1 MKSILRIALAIITIA
16 AAARVSFDHNISD
29 QIVPITGQ
37 TLAVLVS
44 ALLLPR
50 WEALIAI
57 VSYIALGAFGQPV
70 FADGEYGM
78 DKLTGSGAGYLWG
91 FLLATFSVSTTR
103 GFMDSR
109 TLLSIINGNVVGT
122 AIILFVGFAVLAFH
136 MGTQSAFSLGV
147 APYWTG
153 AVVKILL
160 GTLVVFG
167 IRKAVR

>member
-1 MKSILRIALAIITIA
+1 MKSILRIALAIITMS
-16 AAARVSFDHNISD
+16 AAARISFDLNISD

-57 VSYIALGAFGQPV
+57 IGYLALGAFGQPV

-78 DKLTGSGAGYLWG
+78 DKLTGTGAGYLWG

-103 GFMDSR
+103 GFKDSR
-109 TLLSIINGNVVGT
+109 SLLSILTGNVVGT
-122 AIILFVGFAVLAFH
+122 VIILFVGFIVLSYH
-136 MGTQSAFSLGV
+136 MGAQSAFSLGV
-147 APYWTG
+147 VPYWTG
-153 AVVKILL
+153 GVAKVLI
-160 GTLVVFG
+160 GTLLVFG
-167 IRKAVR
+167 IRKVVR

>member
-1 MKSILRIALAIITIA
+1 MKSILRILLATITIA
-16 AAARVSFDHNISD
+16 AAARVSFDLNISD

-44 ALLLPR
+44 AMLLPR

-57 VSYIALGAFGQPV
+57 VSYLALGAFGQPV

-103 GFMDSR
+103 GYKDSR
-109 TLLSIINGNVVGT
+109 SLLSIMNGNVLGT

-136 MGTQSAFSLGV
+136 IGTQSAFSLGV
-147 APYWTG
+147 TPYWAG
-153 AVVKILL
+153 AVAKILL

-167 IRKAVR
+167 IRKSVK

>member
-16 AAARVSFDHNISD
+16 AAARVSFDLNISD

-57 VSYIALGAFGQPV
+57 VSYLALGAFGQPV

-103 GFMDSR
+103 GYKDTR

-160 GTLVVFG
+160 GTLIVFG

>member
-1 MKSILRIALAIITIA
+1 MKSILRIALAIVAIA
-16 AAARVSFDHNISD
+16 AAGRLSFDLNISD

-57 VSYIALGAFGQPV
+57 IGYLALGAFGQPV

-78 DKLTGSGAGYLWG
+78 DKLTDSGAGYLWG
-91 FLLATFSVSTTR
+91 FILATFSVSTTR
-103 GFMDSR
+103 GFKDTR
-109 TLLSIINGNVVGT
+109 NLLSVLSGNVVGT
-122 AIILFVGFAVLAFH
+122 FIILLTGFVVLSYHVGA
-136 MGTQSAFSLGV
+136 QSAFSLGV

-153 AVVKILL
+153 AVVKIIA
-160 GTLVVFG
+160 GTFIVFT
-167 IRKAVR
+167 IRKSVR

>member
-16 AAARVSFDHNISD
+16 AAARVSFDLNISD

-57 VSYIALGAFGQPV
+57 ISYLALGAFGQPV

-167 IRKAVR
+167 IRKAVK